1 MLENVKWLGHSSIK
15 ISGEKTIFINPF
27 QLKRDDSAD
36 LILIIHDYYDY
47 LSVTDIEKIRTPK
60 TTIVVPASIKTYLQ
74 GNIRKIRI
82 GDTLTF
88 DTVFIEAVPA
98 YNIQKSY
105 HPRANNN
112 FGYLITMG
120 GVRYYHAG
128 DTDPLWQC
136 CRLTYRCL
144 KIQRFVQL

>member
-15 ISGEKTIFINPF
+15 ISGEKTIFIDPF
-27 QLKRDDSAD
+27 QLKRGGLAD

-136 CRLTYRCL
+136 CRLACRCS
-144 KIQRFVQL
+144 KIQIFVQL